1 MSTLADVWGID
12 LDRRPGGFWNN
23 LPEPE
28 ETEPLPYD
36 IYDDS
41 EATDAERM
49 LAVRLIL
56 QAYDDGNDYYDIVAK
71 VVAAAFA
78 RLRGQEA
85 SP

>member
-1 MSTLADVWGID
+1 MSALADVWGVD
-12 LDRRPGGFWNN
+12 FDRRPGGFWNN

-28 ETEPLPYD
+28 QTEPLLYD

-41 EATDAERM
+41 AATDAERM
-49 LAVRLIL
+49 FAVRLIL
-56 QAYDDGNDYYDIVAK
+56 QAYNDDNDYYDTIAK

-85 SP
+85 SS